1 MNAISLDL
9 SGNLPP
15 EQVAVFRLIIEVAA
29 REQVQ
34 FFVVG
39 AKARDFVLHYAYDI
53 PQRRA
58 TNDIDF
64 GLLMSSWE
72 EFDRLKR
79 ALVATGKFV
88 AHPHMEQ
95 RLLSDEL
102 SAIIDLVPFGEI
114 EYPKGVI
121 AWHPDFTTRMS
132 TIGFREA
139 WETSVRVRI
148 DEDLE
153 VAVASPAGLAVLKFI
168 AWDDRH
174 YQRDAQDLGLL
185 LYAYIDAGNAERL
198 YGEQAEHVD
207 LLDDPEFDYEQASAC
222 ILGRDMAGIMSGE
235 SRSIIERLL
244 VEETNEAEQ
253 LRLATE
259 MKSGGAHFREETDRA
274 LIMLRQLW
282 QGIKDRAQRV
292 KP

>member
-1 MNAISLDL
+1 MNAISLNL
-9 SGNLPP
+9 SGKLPP
-15 EQVAVFRLIIEVAA
+15 DEVAVFRLINEVAT

-39 AKARDFVLHYAYDI
+39 AKARDLVLHYAYGI
-53 PQRRA
+53 SQRRA

-64 GLLMSSWE
+64 GLLMSGWD

-79 ALVATGKFV
+79 ALIATGKFI
-88 AHPHMEQ
+88 AHARMEQ

-114 EYPKGVI
+114 ENPKGVI

-132 TIGFREA
+132 TLGFREA
-139 WETSVRVRI
+139 REESVRMRLA
-148 DEDLE
+148 EDLE
-153 VAVASPAGLAVLKFI
+153 IAVASPTGLGLLKLV

-185 LYAYIDAGNAERL
+185 LSTYLDAGHVEEL
-198 YGEQAEHVD
+198 YGEQAEHAD
-207 LLDDPEFDYEQASAC
+207 LLDDPEFDYEQASAR
-222 ILGRDMAGIMSGE
+222 ILGRDMAAIMSDE
-235 SRSIIERLL
+235 SRSTVERVLA
-244 VEETNEAEQ
+244 EETDEAGR

-259 MKSGGAHFREETDRA
+259 MTSSGHLHGETERA
-274 LIMLRQLW
+274 LIMLRRLW
-282 QGIKDRAQRV
+282 QGIKDRASE
-292 KP
+292 